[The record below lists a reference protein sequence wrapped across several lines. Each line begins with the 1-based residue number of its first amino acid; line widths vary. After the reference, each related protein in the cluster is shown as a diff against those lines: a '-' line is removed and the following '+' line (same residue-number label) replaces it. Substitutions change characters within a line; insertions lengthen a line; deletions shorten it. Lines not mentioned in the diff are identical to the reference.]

1 MYADLGDKDQA
12 FPWLNTAYQ
21 ERDLYLLKLNT
32 DFLLDP
38 IRSDPRVCRA
48 GAEGRAAAVAKAIR
62 PSLTLWEDTELDI
75 SILKQRSCNKIEA
88 IARNVLLLVLT
99 THRHRCPPVH
109 SYPQA

>member
-12 FPWLNTAYQ
+12 FRWLNTAYQ

-48 GAEGRAAAVAKAIR
+48 GAEGRAATVAKAIR
-62 PSLTLWEDTELDI
+62 PSLTLWAELDI
-75 SILKQRSCNKIEA
+75 SILKQRSCNKVEA
-88 IARNVLLLVLT
+88 IARNVL
-99 THRHRCPPVH
+99 
-109 SYPQA
+109 QAVATR